1 MRDKISSIVDTLLM
15 SSIQNQVLDLFKEEI
30 STSLDKNWKEIPL
43 ELDYDLF
50 DAPGDD
56 LHEALDKFE
65 KKFNVDLSKVRWSS
79 YFPWENTPILTR
91 WFKLKRE
98 DVERTRKT
106 LTVKMFAESAE
117 AGKWL
122 YD

>member
-1 MRDKISSIVDTLLM
+1 MK
-15 SSIQNQVLDLFKEEI
+15 SIQDQVLDLFKEEI
-30 STSLDKNWKEIPL
+30 STCLDKSWKEIPL
-43 ELDYDLF
+43 ELDSDLF
-50 DAPGDD
+50 EAPGDD

-65 KKFNVDLSKVRWSS
+65 RKFNVDLSQVKWSY

-91 WFKLKRE
+91 WFKVKRE
-98 DVERTRKT
+98 DVERTRKP

>member
-1 MRDKISSIVDTLLM
+1 MDEIDIILM
-15 SSIQNQVLDLFKEEI
+15 KSIQDEALDFFKDQI

-43 ELDYDLF
+43 QFDYDLF
-50 DAPGDD
+50 DTPGDD
-56 LHEALDKFE
+56 LHEALNQFE
-65 KKFNVDLSKVRWSS
+65 KKFNVDLTSVKWSC
-79 YFPWENTPILTR
+79 YFPWENTSLLTR
-91 WFKLKRE
+91 WFKVKRK
-98 DVERTRKT
+98 DIERTRKP

>member
-65 KKFNVDLSKVRWSS
+65 KEFNVDLSKVRWSS
-79 YFPWENTPILTR
+79 YLPWENTPILTR
-91 WFKLKRE
+91 WFKVKRV
-98 DVERTRKT
+98 DVERTRKP